1 MPVASAGPYWRAI
14 YVMPSLFIS
23 HSHRDEAEVLRL
35 REWMGRQGVTSLFL
49 QYGIPAGAKWEAE
62 LYSQLRRCDAVL
74 FVGSPAS
81 VASRWCFAE
90 LAMARSLGK
99 TIIPATIAPE
109 GQHPL
114 LADTQAIDLAAADGQ
129 GRLGERL
136 VSADLDPTRAFD
148 WDPRR
153 SPFPGLHSFEERD
166 AGVFFGRQ
174 PEIEQLLELLRSS
187 RRRYAGRLV
196 AVVGPSGSGKSS
208 LVRAGLIPRLRLEEP
223 SWLVLPVLRPAG
235 RPVRQLAL
243 VLADAFRATE
253 APRAREQ
260 LEEALTG
267 RPDVLIELAEEL
279 GHLSPGDGDRP
290 VPVFVDQAEEL
301 VTLTGSQERDG
312 FLSLLRGATRAEG
325 SLWSVLTLR
334 SEFLS
339 AFLNCEGG
347 AQLIDD
353 ELLVGPLDRSRV
365 GEVIERPA
373 DRAGVDFTPGLV
385 ARMVEDTAGGD
396 ALPLLAHTLAELYER
411 AHGPR
416 TSIVTDRQYDDLGG
430 VVGALQRSAD
440 RELRRLDERG
450 LAEGVIPT
458 LSKLVAIGPD
468 GQLTRRRLPRR
479 ALSHRESQIV
489 DAFIE
494 ARLLTSNQIDGD
506 SVVEVAHEALLRQW
520 PPLRDAIER
529 HHDELLLR
537 SEIDRA
543 GRDWERAGRRD
554 DYLLTGQRLEAAMRL
569 ATRQQE
575 GESHF
580 DQRQLDF
587 LAASGERQRRAQAAK
602 RRPAVA
608 VIALAAVAIGLALYL
623 WDPEPVQR
631 LELSTI
637 DTRFSIR
644 GSSAPDPR
652 VVMVVVDDRTLRRF
666 GAEGTG
672 VLPRAEY
679 APILER
685 LHQDDAAAI
694 AIDVRFEGRSD
705 DPRGDRAL
713 LDAIRA
719 THDRLVLAFGTF
731 AVVPERGPQVV
742 RAELLGRSDEVR
754 ATGVTV
760 GYAGLPVDT
769 DDGTRR
775 AEYDVVASNLG
786 GDEVTMPTFA
796 FAAADVARRA
806 GLVPRIDRDATAS
819 RRASGGQ
826 TKRTTWIDYRGP
838 GGTFRRVSAI
848 DIIDGRVPA
857 GSFRNKAV
865 VIAVPAADQS
875 FRTPLDSSMPG
886 AEVHANALATMLRG
900 EPLRDASPLLDILA
914 IIMLASLPAVAGLT
928 RSRRTEAAVIAAVAV
943 AFLAAAQ
950 LAFQGGWIIAVI
962 APLAALVAAASGV
975 AALGAPR
982 NVVLRTRRP

>member
-1 MPVASAGPYWRAI
+1 
-14 YVMPSLFIS
+14 MPSLFIS

-35 REWMGRQGVTSLFL
+35 RDWMGQQGVTSLFL

-136 VSADLDPTRAFD
+136 VCADLDPTRAFD

-174 PEIEQLLELLRSS
+174 PEIEQLLELLSSS

-208 LVRAGLIPRLRLEEP
+208 LVRAGLIPRLRRAEP
-223 SWLVLPVLRPAG
+223 PWLVLPVLRPAG

-290 VPVFVDQAEEL
+290 VLVFVDQAEEL

-479 ALSHRESQIV
+479 ALGSRESQIV

-494 ARLLTSNQIDGD
+494 ARLLTSNQIEGD

-520 PPLRDAIER
+520 PPLREAIER
-529 HHDELLLR
+529 HHD
-537 SEIDRA
+537 
-543 GRDWERAGRRD
+543 
-554 DYLLTGQRLEAAMRL
+554 
-569 ATRQQE
+569 
-575 GESHF
+575 
-580 DQRQLDF
+580 
-587 LAASGERQRRAQAAK
+587 
-602 RRPAVA
+602 
-608 VIALAAVAIGLALYL
+608 
-623 WDPEPVQR
+623 
-631 LELSTI
+631 
-637 DTRFSIR
+637 
-644 GSSAPDPR
+644 
-652 VVMVVVDDRTLRRF
+652 
-666 GAEGTG
+666 
-672 VLPRAEY
+672 
-679 APILER
+679 
-685 LHQDDAAAI
+685 
-694 AIDVRFEGRSD
+694 
-705 DPRGDRAL
+705 
-713 LDAIRA
+713 
-719 THDRLVLAFGTF
+719 
-731 AVVPERGPQVV
+731 
-742 RAELLGRSDEVR
+742 
-754 ATGVTV
+754 
-760 GYAGLPVDT
+760 
-769 DDGTRR
+769 
-775 AEYDVVASNLG
+775 
-786 GDEVTMPTFA
+786 
-796 FAAADVARRA
+796 
-806 GLVPRIDRDATAS
+806 
-819 RRASGGQ
+819 
-826 TKRTTWIDYRGP
+826 
-838 GGTFRRVSAI
+838 
-848 DIIDGRVPA
+848 
-857 GSFRNKAV
+857 
-865 VIAVPAADQS
+865 
-875 FRTPLDSSMPG
+875 
-886 AEVHANALATMLRG
+886 
-900 EPLRDASPLLDILA
+900 
-914 IIMLASLPAVAGLT
+914 
-928 RSRRTEAAVIAAVAV
+928 
-943 AFLAAAQ
+943 
-950 LAFQGGWIIAVI
+950 
-962 APLAALVAAASGV
+962 
-975 AALGAPR
+975 
-982 NVVLRTRRP
+982 